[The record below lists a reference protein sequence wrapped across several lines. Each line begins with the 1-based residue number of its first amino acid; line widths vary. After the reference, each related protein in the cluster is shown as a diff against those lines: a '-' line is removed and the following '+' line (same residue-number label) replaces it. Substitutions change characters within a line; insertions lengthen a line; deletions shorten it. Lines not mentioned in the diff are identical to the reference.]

1 MIKYTIKRPGPEGSR
16 LWEWKTH
23 MPIENHT
30 LVEVKKYD
38 TRAEAEAAAA
48 EWSAQAQIME
58 VVVPDPDPAV

>member
-1 MIKYTIKRPGPEGSR
+1 MINYTIRRPGPANSR

-30 LVEVKKYD
+30 LVEVQKFG

-48 EWSAQAQIME
+48 AWDSTAQIVE
-58 VVVPDPDPAV
+58 ITVPDV